1 MGPALDAAAKTK
13 WVDPEPEAGDSVP
26 REKMNFLS
34 LKPATRHWKRI
45 GRIRKPKRNPTGMFA
60 TGIGI
65 IREAP
70 GSTAWSATIWPG
82 R

>member
-1 MGPALDAAAKTK
+1 
-13 WVDPEPEAGDSVP
+13 
-26 REKMNFLS
+26 
-34 LKPATRHWKRI
+34 
-45 GRIRKPKRNPTGMFA
+45 MFA